1 VVALAAIAAGFLG
14 LRSASAGLAVAYTNL
29 GSIPVTIFRPQSGG
43 RAPVIVIAHGFAG
56 SQQLM
61 QPFAITLAR
70 NGYVA
75 VTFDFP
81 GHGRNPLPM
90 GGGLTNDAARGALLL
105 DTLDRVVSYA
115 RTLPFG
121 DGRVALLGHSMASDI
136 VVRYAEAHPAIPA
149 TVAVSLFSSGI
160 TATSPRNLLVIDGA
174 LEPAMLTDEAYRVVG
189 MEAAGHATARVT
201 YGDFSAGTAR
211 RLSLS
216 GGVEHIGVL
225 FSRQSMREALGWI
238 NQAFGRRSEG
248 YLDHRG
254 PPLAML
260 FAGLV
265 ALAWPLSRLLPIVS
279 AVPRGAAIRWRGWAL
294 VAVAPAVLTPLLL
307 WKLPTDFLPILLG
320 DYLAVHFALYG
331 LLTVVAMRLV
341 RRHAA
346 PAVDSSLPWRRIML
360 AAGAI
365 ATYSVV
371 VIGTPI
377 NAYITSF
384 MPIAVRVPLILAML
398 AGTLP
403 YFIADEWATRGAGA
417 PWGGYAL
424 TKICFL
430 ASLVLAVTLNLQ
442 RLFFLIIIVP
452 VILIFFVVYGLF
464 STWAFRRTQN
474 PLVGA
479 FANAMAFAWAIAV
492 TFPVVG

>member
-1 VVALAAIAAGFLG
+1 MAAIAAGFLG
-14 LRSASAGLAVAYTNL
+14 LRGASSGLRVTTTSV
-29 GSIPVTIFRPQSGG
+29 GSTPVTIFRPQGGG

-61 QPFAITLAR
+61 LPFAVTLAR

-90 GGGLTNDAARGALLL
+90 GGGLTNDAARSTLLL
-105 DTLDRVVSYA
+105 DTLDRVVTFA
-115 RTLPFG
+115 RTLPSG
-121 DGRVALLGHSMASDI
+121 DGRIALLGHSMASDI
-136 VVRYAEAHPAIPA
+136 VVRYAEAHPAIQA

-160 TATSPRNLLVIDGA
+160 TAASPRNLLIIDGA

-189 MEAAGHATARVT
+189 LAAAGHASPRVT
-201 YGDFSAGTAR
+201 YGDFAAGTAR
-211 RLSLS
+211 RMSFS

-225 FSRQSMREALGWI
+225 FSLQSMRESLAWM
-238 NQAFGRRSEG
+238 NQAFGRVGGG
-248 YLDHRG
+248 YLEHRG
-254 PPLAML
+254 PWLGLL

-265 ALAWPLSRLLPIVS
+265 ALAWPLSRLLPILS
-279 AVPRGAAIRWRGWAL
+279 PAPRGAAVRWRGLAL
-294 VAVAPAVLTPLLL
+294 VALAPAALTPLLL

-331 LLTVVAMRLV
+331 LLTFVAMRLV
-341 RRHAA
+341 RHQAV
-346 PAVDSSLPWRRIML
+346 PAVDAALPWRGIVV
-360 AAGAI
+360 AAAAI
-365 ATYSVV
+365 ASYNIVA
-371 VIGTPI
+371 IGTPI
-377 NAYITSF
+377 NAYITAF
-384 MPIAVRVPLILAML
+384 MPIAARIPLILAML

-417 PWGGYAL
+417 PRGSYAL

-430 ASLVLAVTLNLQ
+430 ASLVLAVTLNPQ

-479 FANAMAFAWAIAV
+479 FANAMSFAWAIAV